1 MTSEICQECL
11 LCSQGIREESLG
23 TTKDKN
29 AVIAWIMLAY
39 LRDVG
44 ATNALPTELL
54 YIFLRESSDMH
65 LITICANS
73 VTSSALKRLHTI
85 P

>member
-1 MTSEICQECL
+1 MLTGNKRRKPRDNERQ
-11 LCSQGIREESLG
+11 
-23 TTKDKN
+23 N

-39 LRDVG
+39 LRDVE

-73 VTSSALKRLHTI
+73 VTSWALKRLNTI